1 MNILK
6 DETLTYI
13 HTWEVHEL
21 RSDPACEAKHGDS
34 AMLELGGAHVFKI
47 GNLVGDAHR
56 IEAKITNEGTIELS
70 GGLEEGKGAALL
82 LHGDNATGA
91 GDLVV

>member
-1 MNILK
+1 
-6 DETLTYI
+6 
-13 HTWEVHEL
+13 
-21 RSDPACEAKHGDS
+21 
-34 AMLELGGAHVFKI
+34 MLELRGAYVFKV
-47 GNLVGDAHR
+47 GNLVGDAHG

-70 GGLEEGKGAALL
+70 GGLEEGKGTALL